1 MGKYETVMVADP
13 GENMVVATRL
23 FDVSRELL
31 FAAYTDPTWLPR
43 WWGPSETSIVV
54 DELNVRAGGRWRFLL
69 RDPDGNEL
77 AFRGVYHEVTPPARL
92 IYTFEFED
100 LPGRVLLETVAFD
113 TDADGKTRLTDVSI
127 FPSADARDGMV
138 ESGMEKELAETMD
151 RLEELL
157 LEKSDE

>member
-1 MGKYETVMVADP
+1 MGKYETVMVANP
-13 GENMVVATRL
+13 GENLVVATRL

-31 FAAYTDPTWLPR
+31 FAAYTDPARLPR

-54 DELNVRAGGRWRFLL
+54 DELDVRAGGRWRFLL

-77 AFRGVYHEVTPPARL
+77 AFRGVYHEVRPPARL

-127 FPSADARDGMV
+127 FPSVDARDGMV

-151 RLEELL
+151 RLEELV
-157 LEKSDE
+157 LEKVG